1 MNWTATGKERIKRRN
16 RRILLIGWV
25 FSFLY
30 LIIGA
35 KAFYVQIVQ
44 DADLS
49 KRASCEYTKAVK
61 STGRRG
67 MIYDVNMKELVVST
81 RVTAVGAHPEKIDAP
96 HHAARSISDHLDI
109 SEPAVRNRLSRD
121 AKFVWVDR
129 DASPLQA
136 KALKS
141 LDISGLEFLPGF
153 CRVYPNKKLAA
164 QVLGFAGV
172 DGTGL
177 EGLEY
182 FYDDYLRGNQ
192 RQSTI
197 VKDALGRIF
206 HTEAGTSPDSAGKNL
221 ILTIDTNV
229 QFIAERAVEAA
240 VEEYGAKSGMAVVM
254 EPKTGAIRAIAHYPS
269 FDPNKF
275 SSYTQDRWRNRAI
288 TDEFEPGSVMKVFMA
303 AAALESG
310 ICSPYTMVDCENG
323 SYYTGGH
330 VIHDIHPHENLT
342 LKEVIQF
349 SSNIGAVKIA
359 ERAGPK
365 RLYEMLR
372 AFGFGQKTGIDC
384 PGETAGRLR
393 PYQGWRKIDHANIA
407 FGQGVS
413 VTAVQL
419 IAAVSAVANQGVLM
433 KPRIVKAI
441 TDENGKII
449 ETRGPETRGRAVSPR
464 TAEMLKNIMF
474 SVTSEE
480 GTGSRAVPAGYTVCG
495 KTGTAQKLNSRGTY
509 ENCEYNGVF
518 VGFSP
523 KDAPKLAAVVVIDEP
538 QKHHYGGVVAAPAFR
553 QIMLESFNY
562 MDIAPHQERKNYNV
576 AVKPKK
582 KGA

>member
-1 MNWTATGKERIKRRN
+1 MNWTATGKDRIKRRN
-16 RRILLIGWV
+16 RRILVIGWV
-25 FSFLY
+25 FSILY
-30 LIIGA
+30 LVIGV
-35 KAFYVQIVQ
+35 KAFYVQIIQ

-49 KRASCEYTKAVK
+49 RQASCEYKKAIK
-61 STGRRG
+61 SKGRRG
-67 MIYDVNMKELVVST
+67 TIYDVNMKELVVST
-81 RVTAVGAHPEKIDAP
+81 GVTSVGAHPEQIKSP
-96 HHAARSISDHLDI
+96 HDAARSISEHLDV
-109 SEPAVRNRLSRD
+109 SEKAVRNRLSKD
-121 AKFVWVDR
+121 APFVWVDR

-136 KALKS
+136 KAVNR
-141 LDISGLEFLPGF
+141 LDIAGLEFIPGY
-153 CRVYPNKKLAA
+153 CRVYPNKRLAA

-182 FYDDYLRGNQ
+182 FYDDYLRGSQ
-192 RQSTI
+192 RQWTI

-206 HTEAGTSPDSAGKNL
+206 HREAEARPDYAGKNL
-221 ILTIDTNV
+221 VLTIDSNI

-254 EPKTGAIRAIAHYPS
+254 VPQTGAIRAIAHYPS
-269 FDPNKF
+269 FDPNSF
-275 SSYTQDRWRNRAI
+275 GEYTQERWRNRAI
-288 TDEFEPGSVMKVFMA
+288 TDPFEPGSVMKVFMA

-310 ICSPYTMVDCENG
+310 VCSPYTMVDCENG
-323 SYYTGGH
+323 SYCTGGH
-330 VIHDIHPHENLT
+330 VIHDTHPHEQLT

-349 SSNIGAVKIA
+349 SSNIGAAKIA
-359 ERAGPK
+359 ERVGPE
-365 RLYEMLR
+365 RLYETLR
-372 AFGFGQKTGIDC
+372 AFGFGEKTGIDC

-393 PYQGWRKIDHANIA
+393 HYQGWRTIDHATIA

-413 VTAVQL
+413 VSAVQL
-419 IAAVSAVANQGVLM
+419 LSAISAVANQGVVM

-441 TDENGKII
+441 TDENGRII
-449 ETRGPETRGRAVSPR
+449 ETRPPETRGRAVSAR
-464 TAEMLKNIMF
+464 TAGILKDMMF

-495 KTGTAQKLNSRGTY
+495 KTGTAQKINSRGTY

-523 KDAPKLAAVVVIDEP
+523 KAAPKLAALVVIDEP

-553 QIMLESFNY
+553 RIVLESFNY
-562 MDIAPHQERKNYNV
+562 LDIPPHQESRNYNV
-576 AVKPKK
+576 AVKSRK

>member
-1 MNWTATGKERIKRRN
+1 MNRTATAKDRIKRRN
-16 RRILLIGWV
+16 RRILVIGWV
-25 FSFLY
+25 FSVLY
-30 LIIGA
+30 LIIGV
-35 KAFYVQIVQ
+35 KAFYVQIIQ

-49 KRASCEYTKAVK
+49 KQASGEYTKAVK

-67 MIYDVNMKELVVST
+67 IIYDVNMKELVVST
-81 RVTAVGAHPEKIDAP
+81 RITSVGAHPQKIEAP
-96 HHAARSISDHLDI
+96 QREARSISKHLDL
-109 SEPAVRNRLSRD
+109 SESAVRNRLSRD
-121 AKFVWVDR
+121 AKFVWIDR

-136 KALKS
+136 KTLKS
-141 LDISGLEFLPGF
+141 LDIKGLEFIPGF

-172 DGTGL
+172 DGNGL

-197 VKDALGRIF
+197 IKDALGRIF
-206 HTEAGTSPDSAGKNL
+206 HTESGASPDSAGKNL
-221 ILTIDTNV
+221 ILTIDANV
-229 QFIAERAVEAA
+229 QFIAQRAVSAA
-240 VEEYGAKSGMAVVM
+240 VKEYGAKSGMAVVM
-254 EPKTGAIRAIAHYPS
+254 EPQTGSIRAIAHYPS

-275 SSYTQDRWRNRAI
+275 GSYSQDRWRNRAI
-288 TDEFEPGSVMKVFMA
+288 TDSFEPGSVMKVFMA

-330 VIHDIHPHENLT
+330 VIHDTHPHEHLT

-349 SSNIGAVKIA
+349 SSNIGATKIA
-359 ERAGPK
+359 ERVGPE
-365 RLYEMLR
+365 RLYETLR
-372 AFGFGQKTGIDC
+372 AFGFGEKTGIDC
-384 PGETAGRLR
+384 PGETSGRLR
-393 PYQGWRKIDHANIA
+393 HYQGWRKIDHATIA

-419 IAAVSAVANQGVLM
+419 ISAISAIANQGVVM

-441 TDENGKII
+441 SDENGKII
-449 ETRGPETRGRAVSPR
+449 ETHGPETRGRAISAR
-464 TAEMLKNIMF
+464 TAKMLKNIMF

-495 KTGTAQKLNSRGTY
+495 KTGTAQKINARGTY
-509 ENCEYNGVF
+509 ENCEYNAVF

-562 MDIAPHQERKNYNV
+562 MDIAPYSERKNYNV
-576 AVKPKK
+576 SVKPEK

>member
-1 MNWTATGKERIKRRN
+1 MNWTATAKDRIKRRN
-16 RRILLIGWV
+16 RRILFVGWV
-25 FSFLY
+25 FSVLY
-30 LIIGA
+30 LIIGV
-35 KAFYVQIVQ
+35 KAFYVQIIQ

-49 KRASCEYTKAVK
+49 KQASCEYTKAVK

-81 RVTAVGAHPEKIDAP
+81 RVTSVGAHPQKITAP
-96 HHAARSISDHLDI
+96 QREARSISEHLDL
-109 SEPAVRNRLSRD
+109 SESAVRNRLSRD
-121 AKFVWVDR
+121 AKFVWIDR

-136 KALKS
+136 KTLKS
-141 LDISGLEFLPGF
+141 LDITGLEFIPGF

-182 FYDDYLRGNQ
+182 FYEDYLRGNQ

-206 HTEAGTSPDSAGKNL
+206 HTEAGAAPDSAEKNF
-221 ILTIDTNV
+221 ILTIDANV
-229 QFIAERAVEAA
+229 QFITERAVSAA
-240 VEEYGAKSGMAVVM
+240 VKEYGAKSGMAIVM
-254 EPKTGAIRAIAHYPS
+254 EPQTGAIRAIAHYPS

-275 SSYTQDRWRNRAI
+275 GLCSQDRWRNRAI
-288 TDEFEPGSVMKVFMA
+288 TDSFEPGSVMKVFMA

-330 VIHDIHPHENLT
+330 VIHDNHPHEHLT

-349 SSNIGAVKIA
+349 SSNIGATKIA
-359 ERAGPK
+359 ERVGPE
-365 RLYEMLR
+365 RLYETLR
-372 AFGFGQKTGIDC
+372 AFGFGEKTGIDC
-384 PGETAGRLR
+384 PGEVTGRLR
-393 PYQGWRKIDHANIA
+393 HYQGWRKIDHANIA
-407 FGQGVS
+407 FGQGMS

-419 IAAVSAVANQGVLM
+419 IAAISAIANQGVVM

-441 TDENGKII
+441 SDENGKII
-449 ETRGPETRGRAVSPR
+449 ETHGPETRVRAISAR
-464 TAEMLKNIMF
+464 TAKMLKNIMF

-495 KTGTAQKLNSRGTY
+495 KTGTAQKINARGTY
-509 ENCEYNGVF
+509 EDCEYNGVF

-523 KDAPKLAAVVVIDEP
+523 KDAPKLAAVVMIDEP

-562 MDIAPHQERKNYNV
+562 MDIAPRPERKNYNV
-576 AVKPKK
+576 SVNPEK